1 MNQRLRLSD
10 EMMRYIDT
18 GTCPRCGVEILQAN
32 YVRGK
37 RAVMLARATGTNST
51 LHERLVGVTGDP
63 LRPPW
68 AKIASDGPFRMKCL
82 TCMGTWSYYPPWN
95 ANKTNTSER
104 LLRLPSDP
112 KPPTASQSPAAS
124 EPVAQPTPWIVG
136 KPRPVSNIDLTNY
149 RLVGVTD
156 EQWTET
162 VLRQETKTYPN
173 QSSGRI
179 TPKIGIT
186 DTVTKSV
193 TFETSKLKSIGSQAG
208 VQILG
213 FASIQGQI
221 QRQLGERYAVEVQR
235 TLSVNEEVQI
245 EVPPH
250 QTIEFTII
258 WKLVSLTGSAQ
269 LGSFG
274 GISRAEV
281 PYSIPQRL
289 SFDWRTRDVPSTEQR
304 KK

>member
-1 MNQRLRLSD
+1 MNQPARLSD
-10 EMMRYIDT
+10 EMMHYINE
-18 GTCPRCGVEILQAN
+18 GTCPLCGVEILQAI
-32 YVRGK
+32 YLDAK
-37 RAVMLARATGTNST
+37 RDAMLARATRTSNKVDE
-51 LHERLVGVTGDP
+51 LLAGVTGDP
-63 LRPPW
+63 LQPPW
-68 AKIASDGPFRMKCL
+68 ANIVYDSPYRLKCL
-82 TCMGTWSYYPPWN
+82 NCRGTWGFYPLGGR
-95 ANKTNTSER
+95 KTNTPQR

-112 KPPTASQSPAAS
+112 KPPTANQSPAAS
-124 EPVAQPTPWIVG
+124 GPVAQPTPWIVG
-136 KPRPVSNIDLTNY
+136 RPRLVGNIDLTNY

-193 TFETSKLKSIGSQAG
+193 TFETSKLKSVGAQAG

-221 QRQLGERYAVEVQR
+221 QRQLSERYAVEVQR

-250 QTIEFTII
+250 QTIEFMII
-258 WKLVSLTGSAQ
+258 WKLVSLTGSAL
-269 LGSFG
+269 LGASVG
-274 GISRAEV
+274 ASRAEV

-289 SFDWRTRDVPSTEQR
+289 TFDWRTRDVPSTEQR